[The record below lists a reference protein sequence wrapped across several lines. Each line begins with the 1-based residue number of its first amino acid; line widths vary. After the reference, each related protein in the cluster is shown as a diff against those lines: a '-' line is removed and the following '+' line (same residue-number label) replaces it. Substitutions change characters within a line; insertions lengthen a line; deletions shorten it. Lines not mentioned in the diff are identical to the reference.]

1 MRIRITW
8 KLAYHVARL
17 VLIPAGMVV
26 VLAVVIGAGGIVA
39 HIMARAFMLGWRL
52 A

>member
-1 MRIRITW
+1 
-8 KLAYHVARL
+8 
-17 VLIPAGMVV
+17 MVV
-26 VLAVVIGAGGIVA
+26 VLAVVISAGGIVA